1 MHTNSVAGRR
11 LLAGAVLLGAAFAP
25 LGTAIAAEEIIVTAR
40 RVEES
45 IQEVPLAVTAFS
57 PEQLQQ
63 LNIRTIDEI
72 ARFTPGFSFNSAF
85 GRQPGSDR
93 PAIRGV
99 TTIQNG
105 IGNASAAA
113 YFVDGIYLGGSPQS
127 TELTNLERVEVI
139 KGPQSAQFGRGTYAG
154 AISYVTRKPQ
164 LEGADG
170 GVTLTG
176 AEFGTYE
183 ASGWVTAP
191 LIENQLGFFLAAGYN
206 TSDGAFDNQRPGTDG
221 KLGGTEDQNIT
232 GKLLWTPLE
241 GLEVTLKGGVQKQDD
256 DHFAI
261 YLQGRDLN
269 NCFPRTA
276 DAPRAREY
284 FCGEARP
291 DWDNMTVGTDIFERV
306 GVEPGAQLTR
316 SLGPLDITYTDPE
329 SDITFQSLTGYVEDR
344 VRTAFD
350 VSYSGHNPLPAPP
363 SQNGAFFQIDRDDS
377 SVFTQEFRVTT
388 SQKERL
394 RATAGVYFFRQESDE
409 IANFRVVPT
418 STSAVVPGDPG
429 ASLQPNLNGLTVQ
442 LQSPAI
448 NLTENR
454 VRNIAIFGGVDYDVT
469 DRLTLGVEARY
480 AEDNIKQKNFLND
493 GLRTPDVGAEETFKA
508 VTPRVTARYRLT
520 DDIGL
525 YANVAGGTKPGNFNP
540 SVPDESFRNVDEET
554 LIAYEIGAKTQWFDR
569 RLTANLAVYYNDID
583 DQQLTVNVEI
593 SGQPTS
599 ILANAGK
606 TEVWGVE
613 LETFFE
619 ITDNW
624 TGGASYAW
632 TDSEITERI
641 SVDEAELRG
650 WDGQQ
655 STLAQFG
662 DVSGRES
669 PRIPENQFALFTRY
683 EIPFS
688 WGDIYV
694 GGDFTF
700 EGSRWSQ
707 EHNLIE
713 TGDRSVLGA
722 RIGARVG
729 NWDFNVWARNLT
741 DDDAPVDILRYID
754 RRSGT
759 LPACGGLIVPPGT
772 CGGPV
777 PASSSPRGFAL
788 TPQQPRQYG
797 ATLNYRFGR
806 AQ

>member
-1 MHTNSVAGRR
+1 
-11 LLAGAVLLGAAFAP
+11 
-25 LGTAIAAEEIIVTAR
+25 
-40 RVEES
+40 
-45 IQEVPLAVTAFS
+45 
-57 PEQLQQ
+57 
-63 LNIRTIDEI
+63 
-72 ARFTPGFSFNSAF
+72 
-85 GRQPGSDR
+85 
-93 PAIRGV
+93 
-99 TTIQNG
+99 
-105 IGNASAAA
+105 
-113 YFVDGIYLGGSPQS
+113 
-127 TELTNLERVEVI
+127 
-139 KGPQSAQFGRGTYAG
+139 
-154 AISYVTRKPQ
+154 
-164 LEGADG
+164 
-170 GVTLTG
+170 
-176 AEFGTYE
+176 
-183 ASGWVTAP
+183 
-191 LIENQLGFFLAAGYN
+191 
-206 TSDGAFDNQRPGTDG
+206 
-221 KLGGTEDQNIT
+221 
-232 GKLLWTPLE
+232 
-241 GLEVTLKGGVQKQDD
+241 
-256 DHFAI
+256 
-261 YLQGRDLN
+261 
-269 NCFPRTA
+269 
-276 DAPRAREY
+276 
-284 FCGEARP
+284 
-291 DWDNMTVGTDIFERV
+291 MTVGTDIFERV

-316 SLGPLDITYTDPE
+316 SLGTLDITYTDPE